1 MSIPAAEVG
10 RCYLGVYGKPR
21 TLSLWSLGA
30 NYELRER
37 PLSRDLPQFRPTAAQ
52 IVERRRSITTKPD
65 LPIVP
70 FASRDAWETFLE
82 GQHATSEGLWI
93 KIAKKGSGIDSV
105 TNDQAV
111 EAALCYGW
119 IDGQVRKF
127 DEDYYLQRFTPRR
140 PRSKWSKVYRKKA
153 MELIERGVMK
163 AAGLREV
170 ERAKADG
177 RWDAAYDSP
186 RTATV
191 PADLL
196 RELEKN
202 EQARKFFYELD
213 GRNRYAIL
221 YQIQDA
227 KRPETRARRIVK
239 YVAMLAE
246 QKKPYP

>member
-1 MSIPAAEVG
+1 M
-10 RCYLGVYGKPR
+10 
-21 TLSLWSLGA
+21 
-30 NYELRER
+30 
-37 PLSRDLPQFRPTAAQ
+37 
-52 IVERRRSITTKPD
+52 TTKKSESPT
-65 LPIVP
+65 IP
-70 FASRDAWETFLE
+70 FASRDAWEAWLE
-82 GQHATSEGLWI
+82 GQHATTPEGLWM
-93 KIAKKGSGIDSV
+93 KIAKKGSGIESV
-105 TNDQAV
+105 SYGQAV
-111 EAALCYGW
+111 EVTLCYGW
-119 IDGQVRKF
+119 IDGQVRSF

-140 PRSKWSKVYRKKA
+140 PRSKWSKVNRKKVTKL
-153 MELIERGVMK
+153 MNRGEMK

-186 RTATV
+186 SSATV
-191 PADLL
+191 PEDLL

-202 EQARKFFYELD
+202 EKAREFFSELD

-246 QKKPYP
+246 QKKLYP

>member
-1 MSIPAAEVG
+1 
-10 RCYLGVYGKPR
+10 
-21 TLSLWSLGA
+21 
-30 NYELRER
+30 
-37 PLSRDLPQFRPTAAQ
+37 
-52 IVERRRSITTKPD
+52 

-70 FASRDAWETFLE
+70 FASREAWEAFLE
-82 GQHATSEGLWI
+82 GQHATSEGLWL
-93 KIAKKGSGIDSV
+93 KIAKKGSGIESV
-105 TNDQAV
+105 TYDQAV
-111 EAALCYGW
+111 EVALCYGW

-140 PRSKWSKVYRKKA
+140 PRSKWSKVNRKRA
-153 MELIERGVMK
+153 TELIERGVMK
-163 AAGLREV
+163 TAGLREV

-202 EQARKFFYELD
+202 GQAREFFYGLD

-227 KRPETRARRIVK
+227 KRPETRARRIAM